1 MSFGDYLQGS
11 IELLIVAAAMAY
23 TAVGLRGRLLPGW
36 SGASARLAE
45 FILGLS
51 LLVVIAELVGVVGL
65 YRPGWVLLATIVVGA
80 VIGTVL
86 RPPRRWIELPA
97 PPVTPIALAVAVA
110 AALLVAAHWAMPT
123 QTGLDIGMYLP
134 NTTWQNAPFAARF
147 VQDHQVG
154 ALHFTEVLNLTVW
167 FYPQNSEL
175 LHSIGVLFL
184 GNDFLSPLLNI
195 GWMALCLLAAW
206 VFARAYGGGPIAVL
220 GIALVLDANMLL
232 LYQPG
237 DAKNDTMGLFFFL
250 ASAAV
255 LVNAEAQARAAAGTV
270 RPIAGGATETAPRSF
285 YSGAGVR
292 PMLPDGALIVAGLAA
307 GVALGTKLNLLAP
320 FAFLTLGVIAV
331 SAGYRWRATW
341 IWVVSSLV
349 TGGFWFAR
357 NLIHA
362 GNPLPWIQAGPLPG
376 PDQLDINIRHPANV
390 AHYLLPPDGGVIRHH
405 LIPGLHDSFGD
416 LWPLVLVAVIGG
428 FVLAIFRGRT
438 SMIRMLGIVA
448 LLSGLAYLVT
458 PLTAAGPEGDP
469 TAFTTNLR
477 YASPA
482 IGLGAMLLGVDSG
495 LLRPRVQPW
504 LLGAL
509 VVLLL
514 VQAVP
519 IWDLGDEWEKDFILG
534 AIGLAFFLVLVPV
547 GLALAGQRGMPPTV
561 LAAAAAVGL
570 VAVVLIGW
578 PNSDDYVK
586 DRYRAAT
593 APRDFPV
600 GMKASLAW
608 FNRADPH
615 DSRIAVVGGRPGFK
629 QYIFYGDDLSNH
641 VQYVA
646 RHGPHGAYLPIASQA
661 AQESTTPGASVQGRN
676 FAAQCR
682 EWITA
687 LNDGDYRYAVI
698 GPDQRTQSLPPI
710 EATWT
715 AAAGGT
721 RIETTDDVSVF
732 RLDLPLDAGACN
744 RAPGTRVNQKVVAV
758 GSGSA
763 ASQ

>member
-11 IELLIVAAAMAY
+11 IELIVVAAAMGYA
-23 TAVGLRGRLLPGW
+23 AVGLRGRLLPGW
-36 SGASARLAE
+36 SGAAARLGE
-45 FILGLS
+45 VVLGLS
-51 LLVVIAELVGVVGL
+51 LLVIITELVGVVGL
-65 YRPGWVLLATIVVGA
+65 YRPGWVLLAAIVVGGA
-80 VIGTVL
+80 IGAVL
-86 RPPRRWIELPA
+86 RPPRRWIELPSPA
-97 PPVTPIALAVAVA
+97 VTPIALALAVA
-110 AALLVAAHWAMPT
+110 ASLLVAAHWAMPT

-175 LHSIGVLFL
+175 LHSVGILFL

-255 LVNAEAQARAAAGTV
+255 LVTADAQARAAAGTV
-270 RPIAGGATETAPRSF
+270 RPIAGGATETAPRGF

-292 PMLPDGALIVAGLAA
+292 PMLPTGALIVAGLAA

-320 FAFLTLGVIAV
+320 FALLTVGVIAV
-331 SAGYRWRATW
+331 CAGYRWRATW
-341 IWVVSSLV
+341 IWVASSLV
-349 TGGFWFAR
+349 TGGFWFLR
-357 NLIHA
+357 NLINA
-362 GNPLPWIQAGPLPG
+362 GNPLPWIDKGPLPG

-405 LIPGLHDSFGD
+405 LVPGLHDSFGD
-416 LWPLVLVAVIGG
+416 LWPLVLVVVIGG
-428 FVLAIFRGRT
+428 FLLAIFRGRT

-448 LLSGLAYLVT
+448 LLSGLAYLFT

-534 AIGLAFFLVLVPV
+534 AIGLAFFLILVPV
-547 GLALAGQRGMPPTV
+547 GLALAGQRGMPPAM
-561 LAAAAAVGL
+561 LAAGAAIGL

-593 APRDFPV
+593 APRDFPT

-646 RHGPHGAYLPIASQA
+646 KHGPHGAYLPIASQA
-661 AQESTTPGASVQGRN
+661 AQESQTPGASAAGPS

-682 EWITA
+682 QWITA
-687 LNDGDYRYAVI
+687 LNDGDYGYAVI

-710 EATWT
+710 ESTWT
-715 AAAGGT
+715 EAAGGI

-732 RLDLPLDAGACN
+732 RLNPPLDANACARAGSRADQGNAAAGA
-744 RAPGTRVNQKVVAV
+744 A
-758 GSGSA
+758 A
-763 ASQ
+763 ASPQ